1 MASISFVMVALGVLL
16 LLLGMGLVIK
26 RIRIAGVVIS
36 LLGLVVVAIPLLAYL
51 YVAVSM
57 R

>member
-1 MASISFVMVALGVLL
+1 MVSISFVMVALGVLL
-16 LLLGMGLVIK
+16 LLLGMGLVVK
-26 RIRIAGVVIS
+26 RIRIAGGVIA
-36 LLGLVVVAIPLLAYL
+36 LLGLIVVAVPLLAYL